1 MQTGRR
7 EFFSRMARETLVT
20 AGQLVGATSM
30 LRQSVLLSVDDEP
43 PVAPGER
50 PSVAPIHPATVPLPP
65 PYRVA
70 EDSLLILDQRGFPLA
85 SSEFVARTVDDVIAA
100 IQVRFVRGS
109 LGIAEV
115 AAYGIWLAA
124 RSIRGITSR
133 HVRDAM
139 VTDAARR
146 LRLASPNV
154 AATGWAIDE
163 MLRRYHLARAD
174 GTETGASEVD
184 RLRECADSIAAEIL
198 ADTKRIGDTG
208 AAALEQPSGRPI
220 EMLTLDSTGA
230 LSGGL
235 GTAFAMIRAM
245 AKQGRDM
252 HVWILETRPFHSGSR
267 LGALELAALGIPA
280 TLVVDAA
287 SASILSTGPIDAVLA
302 GADLIAADGSA
313 VGVVGTA
320 GVATLAQAAGVPFWI
335 LASTKS
341 IDLRVPTGV
350 VLSVDQGSYSA
361 VTPMMHEPWQ
371 PGGSV
376 ASRGPLQDVTSPDLI
391 GAIVTEMG
399 IAGQPLERGIIHAIG
414 GKR

>member
-1 MQTGRR
+1 MASGSPPDQSEASRR
-7 EFFSRMARETLVT
+7 ATSGTRWSPTRLGAFAWQARMWPRP
-20 AGQLVGATSM
+20 AGLSTRCFGATTS
-30 LRQSVLLSVDDEP
+30 LEP
-43 PVAPGER
+43 TGPRPV
-50 PSVAPIHPATVPLPP
+50 
-65 PYRVA
+65 
-70 EDSLLILDQRGFPLA
+70 
-85 SSEFVARTVDDVIAA
+85 
-100 IQVRFVRGS
+100 QVRLIDFVS
-109 LGIAEV
+109 AL
-115 AAYGIWLAA
+115 
-124 RSIRGITSR
+124 
-133 HVRDAM
+133 
-139 VTDAARR
+139 
-146 LRLASPNV
+146 N
-154 AATGWAIDE
+154 
-163 MLRRYHLARAD
+163 
-174 GTETGASEVD
+174 
-184 RLRECADSIAAEIL
+184 SIAAEIL